1 MKQVNCSCVYL
12 AQSKSP
18 TYYVNAGTDNSHI
31 ALSKRTG
38 TPPKMLT
45 VHIKT

>member
-1 MKQVNCSCVYL
+1 MKQVNYSCVYL
-12 AQSKSP
+12 AQLERP
-18 TYYVNAGTDNSHI
+18 THSVKAGTNNSHI